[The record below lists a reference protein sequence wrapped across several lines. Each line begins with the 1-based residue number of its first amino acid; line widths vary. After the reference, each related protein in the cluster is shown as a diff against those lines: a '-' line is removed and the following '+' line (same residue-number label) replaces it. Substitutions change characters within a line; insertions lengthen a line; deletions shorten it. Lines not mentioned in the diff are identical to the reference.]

1 MANGGTLFLD
11 EIGDLSLPAQAKVLR
26 VLQEGVIERVGGRKE
41 IPVDIRVL
49 AATNKDLEAEIK
61 KGNFRKDLYYRLKI
75 IHIQMPALREIP
87 EDIPLLANY
96 FLSNYCREMGKEPK
110 KLTPGALRYLMSYS
124 WPGNVREL
132 ENNIKRLV
140 VLTPRRVITEA
151 DLPEDIRSVGE
162 RTPMLRTHS
171 FKETV
176 EELEKRLISEALQ
189 MCHQNQLQ
197 AAKALGLSRQGLIKK
212 MKRYGIRTP

>member
-1 MANGGTLFLD
+1 
-11 EIGDLSLPAQAKVLR
+11 
-26 VLQEGVIERVGGRKE
+26 VLQEGVIEHVGGRKE

-61 KGNFRKDLYYRLKI
+61 RGNFRKDLYYRLKV
-75 IHIQMPALREIP
+75 IHVQMPALREIP

-96 FLSNYCREMGKEPK
+96 FLGKYCQEMGKEPK
-110 KLTPGALRYLMSYS
+110 KLTTGALRCFMSYS

-132 ENNIKRLV
+132 ENKIKRLV
-140 VLTPRRVITEA
+140 VLTPRKVITEE
-151 DLPEDIRSVGE
+151 DLSEDIRSVGE
-162 RTPMLRTHS
+162 KAPLLTARS

-189 MCHQNQLQ
+189 MCQQNQLQ

-212 MKRYGIRTP
+212 MKRYGIKTL